1 MHTQHLTITFAGMGF
16 GFLSLSYF
24 ICKAAGKLVWQKIT
38 LKKDLKTIRE
48 AA

>member
-1 MHTQHLTITFAGMGF
+1 MFIQHLAITFTGMGF

-24 ICKAAGKLVWQKIT
+24 ICKAAGKLVWQNIT
-38 LKKDLKTIRE
+38 QKKQLKTIRE